1 MHIVA
6 MGIDGGWG
14 LEEGLYEYNYTVD
27 LQLVATWSLNDPSPI
42 SLPRLPISHKN
53 LCTNG
58 LHCYYREKSEKDVK
72 VKETTRICFNE
83 D

>member
-27 LQLVATWSLNDPSPI
+27 LQLVATWSLCWIPQ
-42 SLPRLPISHKN
+42 
-53 LCTNG
+53 
-58 LHCYYREKSEKDVK
+58 RE
-72 VKETTRICFNE
+72 TRNE
-83 D
+83 EFEDEDSSNTSST

>member
-27 LQLVATWSLNDPSPI
+27 LQLVATWSLCWI
-42 SLPRLPISHKN
+42 PRRETRNLKMRIVQILQVHKYKKYI
-53 LCTNG
+53 LEVDT
-58 LHCYYREKSEKDVK
+58 SS
-72 VKETTRICFNE
+72 T
-83 D
+83 